1 MFGGGHPGK
10 FGARGGG
17 RAGGG
22 TAPKRPGIVPHHHMS
37 SSFPTPPQPS
47 CRSSS
52 RPPSSAGGNSSGH
65 PAPAA
70 DETFRLETSS
80 PLNFG
85 MLIRLAPD
93 LVDEIKRVQ
102 VQGLSARIKF
112 DNNPNN
118 SSGNVIDVG
127 GKEFRFTWSR
137 ELGDPSDIYEE
148 HRSGVNGHGLLV
160 ESGSAWRKLN
170 VQRVLDEST
179 RDHVKMR
186 SEEAERL
193 QKSRKA
199 IILDHG
205 NPSVKNQVRTLAAAP
220 TEVNGRR
227 MPFKQKKGPIQ
238 KKQKVEPNAVATTV
252 IASCKPVQ
260 KPTTTSAGSAGKTRT
275 SVSPVPSPTVNAFIP
290 LQTPSS
296 PAGNVNIVGGS
307 KIGDDVSGSHMP
319 NSSNAARNEKDLFG
333 RFGPGSLHENVKG
346 GIGSTQM
353 DLRSFLISLLMENPK
368 GMTLKALE
376 KTVAE
381 AIPNHGKKLETT
393 IRTIANY
400 VAPGRYFLKEDVE
413 KDVTKRSSL
422 DSGRSPIFPTGAVTG
437 GSNFTEKITPEEFQQ
452 LPQFELE
459 ATEPIDLKDTEAH
472 QELINVFDD
481 NQNAVTEE
489 EKVCSSSSESGSES
503 DSETDSSDS
512 GSISRSKSRSPVSAS
527 SSDSESDGSSSSQE
541 GSDVHVDIMDDD
553 DDNND
558 GLNRFQGPNSQLSSS
573 PFAGRKSDTD
583 YEQEDEHGGF
593 SSQLPTSAPNLEEVG
608 TPDDVVNIIEHA
620 SSPVSDRM
628 KGGSQEKAD
637 SVSKEVSCLNVAK
650 DDHLEEQVPISSNN
664 HESKLNKKEECVESV
679 NANIT
684 LKIAE
689 RGAKDGKETR
699 GAFGTTPE
707 KPEMDEILSVSG
719 SRARADSVH
728 SQDYSLNGKR
738 EGLKVEGR
746 TLPSSNWKGR
756 DASYSLGP
764 RYSSPERLMEDLTAQ
779 PPGNLDNN
787 SEKAV
792 ELAPKSKYSN
802 LQQKKHSE
810 KSRKPSKEEK
820 FRATPH
826 QSNTNEVKNAL
837 VAENKA
843 KLRREYSDL
852 EMGEFREPTFNDT
865 QDHKK
870 QLEWKN
876 SFGRTEK
883 IDSTEHTYADP
894 GYQKKRKKNTVDST
908 KPSPQFSDPVGQGFI
923 GGQSGTKLPEVKT
936 VNQIRQQNVTGAPNL
951 SMTDLADVDSSA
963 QLGRSSH
970 PKSGK
975 NDVKASHKVLL
986 PGDHGNSEKWNSANI
1001 LHPQDARVSKTSV
1014 GIKPK
1019 KSNQFSDSV
1028 TSKPDISQKENRIC
1042 GKKRTYV
1049 PTDEQFPYAIYDKD
1063 KPELREAIQT
1073 DSQYKE
1079 YTKEYCEKYS
1089 CYCSL
1094 NKALEDDRIHFQK
1107 LGCDLELAKDRD
1119 ADAYAIALGQLRR
1132 AYQQCVERHKQMKK
1146 IFIVLYE
1153 ELKHLKKRIKDYAAV
1168 YMSRP

>member
-22 TAPKRPGIVPHHHMS
+22 TAPKRPGMVPHHHMSS
-37 SSFPTPPQPS
+37 SSFPTPPQPPV
-47 CRSSS
+47 RSSS
-52 RPPSSAGGNSSGH
+52 RPPSSAGGNNGGH

-102 VQGLSARIKF
+102 AQGLNAKIKF

-137 ELGDPSDIYEE
+137 EPGDPSDIYEE
-148 HRSGVNGHGLLV
+148 HRSGVNGNGLLV

-179 RDHVKMR
+179 RGHVKMR

-205 NPSVKNQVRTLAAAP
+205 NPSVKNHVRTLATAP
-220 TEVNGRR
+220 PE
-227 MPFKQKKGPIQ
+227 
-238 KKQKVEPNAVATTV
+238 VATTV
-252 IASCKPVQ
+252 TTPSKPVQ
-260 KPTTTSAGSAGKTRT
+260 KLPVTSVGSAGKTRT
-275 SVSPVPSPTVNAFIP
+275 SVSPVPSPIANATIP
-290 LQTPSS
+290 LQTPTS
-296 PAGNVNIVGGS
+296 PTGNVSNVRGS
-307 KIGDDVSGSHMP
+307 KLADDVSGSRMAG
-319 NSSNAARNEKDLFG
+319 SSNGASNEKDLSG
-333 RFGPGSLHENVKG
+333 RFGPASLHENVKG

-353 DLRSFLISLLMENPK
+353 DLRSFLISLLTENPK
-368 GMTLKALE
+368 GMTVKALE
-376 KTVAE
+376 KAVAE

-400 VAPGRYFLKEDVE
+400 LAPGRYVLKEDVE
-413 KDVTKRSSL
+413 KEVTKRSSL
-422 DSGRSPIFPTGAVTG
+422 ESGRSPICPSGAGTG
-437 GSNFTEKITPEEFQQ
+437 GSNFIEKIAPEEIRQ
-452 LPQFELE
+452 LPGLE
-459 ATEPIDLKDTEAH
+459 PESTEPIDFKDTEAH
-472 QELINVFDD
+472 QELIDVFDD
-481 NQNAVTEE
+481 NQNIITEE

-503 DSETDSSDS
+503 DSESDSSDS

-553 DDNND
+553 DDGND
-558 GLNRFQGPNSQLSSS
+558 EGLHRFQGPDSRLSSS
-573 PFAGRKSDTD
+573 PFACRKSDND
-583 YEQEDEHGGF
+583 YEQDEQHGF
-593 SSQLPTSAPNLEEVG
+593 SSQLPTSPLNLEEVG
-608 TPDDVVNIIEHA
+608 THDGVVNIIQPA
-620 SSPVSDRM
+620 SLSPTSERM
-628 KGGSQEKAD
+628 KESSEDKVEI
-637 SVSKEVSCLNVAK
+637 VSKEVSVLNVTN
-650 DDHLEEQVPISSNN
+650 DNHLEELVPIASNN
-664 HESKLNKKEECVESV
+664 RESKLNKKECGESV

-684 LKIAE
+684 LKISE
-689 RGAKDGKETR
+689 RGTKDGKETR
-699 GAFGTTPE
+699 GTFGTTPE
-707 KPEMDEILSVSG
+707 KPEMDEVVPVSS
-719 SRARADSVH
+719 SRTRADVVH
-728 SQDYSLNGKR
+728 SQDYALNAKR
-738 EGLKVEGR
+738 EEGLKAEGR

-756 DASYSLGP
+756 DASYALGP
-764 RYSSPERLMEDLTAQ
+764 RFSSPERLMEDFTAH
-779 PPGNLDNN
+779 PSGNLDNN

-792 ELAPKSKYSN
+792 ELVTKSKYSN

-810 KSRKPSKEEK
+810 QSRKPTKEEK

-826 QSNTNEVKNAL
+826 QSNTNDGKNA
-837 VAENKA
+837 VITENKG

-852 EMGEFREPTFNDT
+852 EIGEFREPIFNEDS

-870 QLEWKN
+870 QLERKS

-883 IDSTEHTYADP
+883 IDSTENTYVDP
-894 GYQKKRKKNTVDST
+894 GYQKKRKKGAVDST
-908 KPSPQFSDPVGQGFI
+908 KPSPQFSDPGGQGFVVS
-923 GGQSGTKLPEVKT
+923 QSGTKLPEMNSL
-936 VNQIRQQNVTGAPNL
+936 NQTKQQNVSGALHL
-951 SMTDLADVDSSA
+951 SMTDLVDVDSSS
-963 QLGRSSH
+963 QLGRSSYTKTG
-970 PKSGK
+970 KS
-975 NDVKASHKVLL
+975 DAKASHKVLL
-986 PGDHGNSEKWNSANI
+986 PGDHGNSEKRNSANVV
-1001 LHPQDARVSKTSV
+1001 HPQDTKVPRTSV

-1019 KSNQFSDSV
+1019 KSNLLSDSV
-1028 TSKPDISQKENRIC
+1028 SSKLDISQKENRIC

-1049 PTDEQFPYAIYDKD
+1049 STDEQFPYAIYDKD

-1079 YTKEYCEKYS
+1079 YTREYCEKYS

-1094 NKALEDDRIHFQK
+1094 NKTLEDDRTHFQK

-1119 ADAYAIALGQLRR
+1119 KDTYDNALGQLRR
-1132 AYQQCVERHKQMKK
+1132 AYQQCAERHRQMKK
-1146 IFIVLYE
+1146 IFIVLHE

-1168 YMSRP
+1168 YTRESSLK